1 LFFVCICTLTCVRRV
16 LEMAP
21 KQQRVDFA
29 SIPISKEER
38 EMDTEIEFAAL
49 SERLQEKEL
58 RPKKKTFKRPL
69 GRPRKERRAM
79 LLKPKVEMFIHQLV
93 HPYSL
98 AYYLQGC
105 KTTS

>member
-1 LFFVCICTLTCVRRV
+1 
-16 LEMAP
+16 MAP

-58 RPKKKTFKRPL
+58 RPKKKDVQAATRET
-69 GRPRKERRAM
+69 KEGETSNV
-79 LLKPKVEMFIHQLV
+79 VE
-93 HPYSL
+93 
-98 AYYLQGC
+98 AKG
-105 KTTS
+105 